1 MIKYNDIIKQFNKK
15 EWDFSYIKYDEIW
28 EILNQPTKIGFSIEN
43 ILFKENPLPKEQS
56 ILLICVKKTKN
67 FDYTFFSPFIYEC
80 KKYFPNLNIH
90 EFQCNYK
97 YAAVRA
103 GLGQYAKN
111 SLFYHPEFQF
121 DTHIGVFLIE
131 DEIIEL
137 PKRNLP
143 NFNLLSKCKN
153 CNDCIKACPVN
164 AIHYEN
170 NKTWINIYDCDNFCS
185 FGNSPDIPSLKWNWF
200 TLDEDLNSIFTNF
213 EDIYN
218 IQNYYDLKQKS
229 SKINSRLIKID
240 NKIYTVIFPICRECT
255 SQSRCT
261 KYNGN
266 YAYNWNDITIEE

>member
-1 MIKYNDIIKQFNKK
+1 MIKYNDIIKHFNKE
-15 EWDFSYIKYDEIW
+15 EWDFSYIKYNEIW
-28 EILNQPTKIGFSIEN
+28 EILNQPTKMGFSIEN
-43 ILFKENPLPKEQS
+43 ILFRKNPLPREQS
-56 ILLICVKKTKN
+56 ILLVCVKKTKD

-80 KKYFPNLNIH
+80 KKYFPDLNIK

-103 GLGQYAKN
+103 GLGQYTKN
-111 SLFYHPEFQF
+111 SLFYHSHFNF

-131 DEIIEL
+131 EDIVEL
-137 PKRNLP
+137 PERKSA
-143 NFNLLSKCKN
+143 NFNLLSMCNN

-170 NKTWINIYDCDNFCS
+170 NKTWINTYDCDNFCS
-185 FGNSPDIPSLKWNWF
+185 FGNSSKIPSLKWNWF

-218 IQNYYDLKQKS
+218 VQNYYDLSQKS
-229 SKINSRLIKID
+229 NKLNSRMIKIN
-240 NKIYTVIFPICRECT
+240 NKNHTVVFPICRECT
-255 SQSRCT
+255 SQQKCT

-266 YAYNWNDITIEE
+266 YPYKWNDIIIK